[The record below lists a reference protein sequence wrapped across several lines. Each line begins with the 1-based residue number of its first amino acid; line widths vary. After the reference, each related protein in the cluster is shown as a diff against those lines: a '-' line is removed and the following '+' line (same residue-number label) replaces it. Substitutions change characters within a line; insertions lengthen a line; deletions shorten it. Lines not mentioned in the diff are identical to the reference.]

1 MSLLMPKYDYL
12 KTEHWLKFRKEVRKL
27 RKVCEIC
34 GSNKKLNVH
43 HRNYKN
49 VGRENFGDVY
59 LVCNYHHKK
68 LHRIAK
74 QKKISYDK
82 AFNELKENNDCP
94 SVRPVRRPKKVK
106 IGTKR
111 ERHQRHLD
119 KIYGMKAIIS
129 RDRKEERA
137 RINALKAERLKKLSY

>member
-1 MSLLMPKYDYL
+1 MSKYGYL
-12 KTEHWLKFRKEVRKL
+12 KTEHWIKFRKEVRKL

-34 GSNKKLNVH
+34 GSAKKLNVH

-68 LHRIAK
+68 LHKIAK
-74 QKKISYDK
+74 EKRISYDK
-82 AFNELKENNDCP
+82 SFNLLKENNDCP
-94 SVRPVRRPKKVK
+94 KVRPGRRPKKTK
-106 IGTKR
+106 IGTKK

-119 KIYGMKAIIS
+119 KIYNMKGIIS
-129 RDRKEERA
+129 QYRKEERA
-137 RINALKAERLKKLSY
+137 KINLLKAQRLQNWLK

>member
-1 MSLLMPKYDYL
+1 MSKYDYL
-12 KTEHWLKFRKEVRKL
+12 KTEHWLKFRKEVRLL
-27 RKVCEIC
+27 RKNCEIC
-34 GSNKKLNVH
+34 GSDKRLNVH

-68 LHRIAK
+68 LHKIARE
-74 QKKISYDK
+74 KKISYDK
-82 AFNELKENNDCP
+82 AFNFLKENDNFP
-94 SVRPVRRPKKVK
+94 RGKRRLKKPKKVK

-119 KIYGMKAIIS
+119 KIYNMKGIIS
-129 RDRKEERA
+129 QDRKDERA
-137 RINALKAERLKKLSY
+137 KIKALRTARLQNL